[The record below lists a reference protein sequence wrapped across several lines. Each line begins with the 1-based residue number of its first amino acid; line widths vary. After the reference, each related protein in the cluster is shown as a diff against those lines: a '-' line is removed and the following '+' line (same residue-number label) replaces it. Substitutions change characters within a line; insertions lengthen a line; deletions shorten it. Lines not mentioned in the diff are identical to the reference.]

1 LVNTRLPGRARAG
14 TAAGEIADVETK
26 GVKGL
31 IRNLARLGALTL
43 VGAAACT
50 GAPVPHAAPPSALD
64 TPAIQLADV
73 GGYRLAYE
81 CAGSGSPAVI
91 LEAGY
96 TASGIDTYG
105 ETILPEIAKH
115 TRVCTYDRAG
125 DGLSDARPAPVRPL
139 TGGTQAKEL
148 HAMLAAA
155 GVAPPYVVV
164 GHSYGGMVAREFA
177 RLYPAAVAGMVLLDA
192 SSEPEIPVYERLHA
206 GAWIDGTVEP
216 GPNQR
221 LDMHA
226 TVRELQSSP
235 SLGDTPLIV
244 VTAGILED
252 KWLST
257 VPVLASRAQT
267 RLVGLSSNSIHVL
280 DRGEGHFI
288 PHNDPGTVIRAAL
301 AVVAAAR
308 AGEALSSC
316 ASVFGSDPGIEC
328 LQPGQVAKLRVGS

>member
-1 LVNTRLPGRARAG
+1 VFAG
-14 TAAGEIADVETK
+14 CLAVVACASCTSAPAPRTPEPSVLTTPEIKV
-26 GVKGL
+26 
-31 IRNLARLGALTL
+31 
-43 VGAAACT
+43 
-50 GAPVPHAAPPSALD
+50 
-64 TPAIQLADV
+64 ADV
-73 GGYRLAYE
+73 GGYKLAYE
-81 CAGSGSPAVI
+81 CAGSGSPTVL

-125 DGLSDARPAPVRPL
+125 DGLSDARPASVHPV

-164 GHSYGGMVAREFA
+164 GHSYGGMVVREFA
-177 RLYPAAVAGMVLLDA
+177 RLYPDAVTGMVLLDA
-192 SSEPEIPVYERLHA
+192 SSEPEIPVYARLHA
-206 GAWIDGTVEP
+206 GAWNDGTVQP

-226 TVRELQSSP
+226 TVRELLRSP

-244 VTAGILED
+244 VTAGILQD

-267 RLVGLSSNSIHVL
+267 RLAGLSSDSIHVL

-288 PHNDPGTVIRAAL
+288 PANDPGTVIRAAL
-301 AVVAAAR
+301 AVAAASR
-308 AGEALSSC
+308 SGGALPSC
-316 ASVFGSDPGIEC
+316 TSVFGSDTGSQC
-328 LQPGQVAKLRVGS
+328 LRPGQVAKLRVGA

>member
-1 LVNTRLPGRARAG
+1 
-14 TAAGEIADVETK
+14 
-26 GVKGL
+26 VKGL
-31 IRNLARLGALTL
+31 IRNLAGLAALTL

-50 GAPVPHAAPPSALD
+50 STPVHHTAPPSVVS
-64 TPAIQLADV
+64 TPEIELADV
-73 GGYRLAYE
+73 GGYKLAYE
-81 CAGSGSPAVI
+81 CAGTGSPTVI

-105 ETILPEIAKH
+105 ETILPEIARH

-125 DGLSDARPAPVRPL
+125 DGLSDARPASVRPV
-139 TGGTQAKEL
+139 TGGTQAREL

-177 RLYPAAVAGMVLLDA
+177 RLYPEAVAGMVLLDA

-206 GAWIDGTVEP
+206 GPWIDGTVEP

-221 LDMHA
+221 LDMRT
-226 TVRELQSSP
+226 TVQELRESP
-235 SLGDTPLIV
+235 GLGDVPLIV
-244 VTAGILED
+244 VTAGVLQD
-252 KWLST
+252 QWLST
-257 VPVLASRAQT
+257 VPALASRAQT
-267 RLVGLSSNSIHVL
+267 RLAGLSSNSIHVL

-288 PHNDPGTVIRAAL
+288 PDNDPATVIRAAV
-301 AVVAAAR
+301 AVLAAAR

-316 ASVFGSDPGIEC
+316 ASVFGSDRGIEC
-328 LQPGQVAKLRVGS
+328 LRPGQVAKLRVGS

>member
-1 LVNTRLPGRARAG
+1 VNGLIRSLAG
-14 TAAGEIADVETK
+14 TAV
-26 GVKGL
+26 
-31 IRNLARLGALTL
+31 LALMA
-43 VGAAACT
+43 GAAACT
-50 GAPVPHAAPPSALD
+50 STPVHRPAVPSVLD

-73 GGYRLAYE
+73 GGYKLAYE
-81 CAGSGSPAVI
+81 CAGTGNPAVI

-105 ETILPEIAKH
+105 ETVLPEIAKQ

-125 DGLSDARPAPVRPL
+125 DGLSDARPTSVRPL
-139 TGGTQAKEL
+139 TGGTQAEEL

-177 RLYPAAVAGMVLLDA
+177 RLYPGSVAGIVLLDA

-206 GAWIDGTVEP
+206 GPWIDGTVEP

-226 TVRELQSSP
+226 TVRELGRSP
-235 SLGDTPLIV
+235 SLGDLPLIV
-244 VTAGILED
+244 VTAGVLQD
-252 KWLST
+252 QWLST
-257 VPVLASRAQT
+257 VPALASRAQT
-267 RLVGLSSNSIHVL
+267 RLAGLSSDSIHVL

-288 PHNDPGTVIRAAL
+288 PDNDPGTVIRAAL
-301 AVVAAAR
+301 AVAAAAR
-308 AGEALSSC
+308 AGRALSPC
-316 ASVFGSDPGIEC
+316 ASVFGSDSGIRC
-328 LQPGQVAKLRVGS
+328 LRPGQVAKLRVGS